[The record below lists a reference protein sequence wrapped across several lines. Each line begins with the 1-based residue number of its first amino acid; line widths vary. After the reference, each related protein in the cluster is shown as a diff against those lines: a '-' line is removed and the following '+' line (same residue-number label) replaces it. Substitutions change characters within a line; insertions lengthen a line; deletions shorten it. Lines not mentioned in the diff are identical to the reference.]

1 MKQFRISHFAFR
13 ILKNPQLL
21 ALAKNFTA
29 KQLHSN
35 AFRIHKRTAM
45 DNQRLQK
52 IKQAEVQDKYDGLPT
67 PLKTKIDE
75 YIPSSEYIISYGN
88 EKLPP
93 LWHENK

>member
-1 MKQFRISHFAFR
+1 MH
-13 ILKNPQLL
+13 L
-21 ALAKNFTA
+21 
-29 KQLHSN
+29 

-75 YIPSSEYIISYGN
+75 YIPSSEYIISYGE